1 MGALGVLA
9 AVAVL
14 VGGIQTTMVMS
25 ETDRLADEAAKAP
38 VVEVQAVQSDE
49 HQAQSLFER

>member
-25 ETDRLADEAAKAP
+25 ETDRLAEEAAKAP

-49 HQAQSLFER
+49 HQAQSPFER